1 MARQM
6 PKAGFYIL
14 LPGVGTSIHG
24 NQYTIEGQIVY
35 TTGVRGG
42 GGHKYWRDYMGNA
55 KKVIPLN
62 VNQWATLM
70 WTCVPGKD
78 ELASDYFYEAAA
90 HKAIA
95 LLRSGKTRKL

>member
-6 PKAGFYIL
+6 PKAGFYVL

-24 NQYTIEGQIVY
+24 KQFTIEGQIVY

-42 GGHKYWRDYMGNA
+42 GGHKYWRDYGSNLT
-55 KKVIPLN
+55 KNIPMN
-62 VNQWATLM
+62 VNQWASLL
-70 WTCVPGKD
+70 WTCVPGKA
-78 ELASDYFYEAAA
+78 EIASDYIYEAAA

-95 LLRSGKTRKL
+95 LLRSGKTRKV